1 MRTFRSFFLV
11 TCIALAIAA
20 HLRGVALAAS
30 SDEAAKLR
38 TSLTPFGAERAAS
51 ADGRIPAWTGVVTRA
66 GYRDDPFAKESP
78 VVTITAKNAAQYAD
92 HLTDGTKALLAKYP
106 DYKIVVYPTHRTAV
120 APQWVYDAT
129 FQNALH
135 GRMNGYQPQGVY
147 GGIPFPLPATGVEAM
162 WNHILRWRAPSWQ
175 YRGPGIQTTADGR
188 HVTTVDVVGDWQMP
202 YYFKNEQARF
212 NGEYWLTNIRD
223 LGPPIRTGEAIV
235 GREDLNDDKTRVW
248 VYLAGQRRT
257 RELPNACCDTPTP
270 ATAGV
275 MAFDELDN
283 WTGRLDRYDW
293 KIVGK
298 KELYVPYNDNGTN
311 SASDL
316 VQAHFFNPDRVRY
329 ELHRV
334 WAVQATLRPGQRH
347 QVPKAMFYLD
357 EDTWLALLSD
367 RWDAHGQLWKTG
379 IVLPFVVG
387 DLPGVVQ
394 QATGGYDLLSGSW
407 YAAALVKD
415 QADYYQL
422 HARFEDDTF
431 TPEAMMRGAR

>member
-316 VQAHFFNPDRVRY
+316 VQAHFLIRIESATSFIASGQFKLRCVPDSGIKSRKPCFISMKTRGLRY
-329 ELHRV
+329 SAIVGMLTVSSGRPASCFRSWSGICRESCNKPRAGTTCFQV
-334 WAVQATLRPGQRH
+334 AGTLPR
-347 QVPKAMFYLD
+347 
-357 EDTWLALLSD
+357 S
-367 RWDAHGQLWKTG
+367 
-379 IVLPFVVG
+379 
-387 DLPGVVQ
+387 
-394 QATGGYDLLSGSW
+394 
-407 YAAALVKD
+407 
-415 QADYYQL
+415 
-422 HARFEDDTF
+422 
-431 TPEAMMRGAR
+431 